1 MKILVIVP
9 VFNEEKNIKKC
20 IDSLLKQTIK
30 IEQIT
35 IVNDN
40 SNDLTESII
49 QKSFE
54 SNDSINYLKKDD
66 SDQIPKPGKK
76 IIKAFKYGLLNS
88 IKDYDLIGK
97 FDGDLIL
104 PSDYFEKLVI
114 EFSNN
119 PNLGLASG
127 VIAINKEK
135 KWIVENMYDK
145 NHVRGGIKLYTKK
158 AFDKIDGL
166 IDSIGWDTLDEMKLL
181 YYNYEIKVKHEIIC
195 KQMRETGKRYSNF
208 KYFNQG
214 RVMYLLGYDII
225 LCLIGSVKFS
235 LKEISINPFFIS
247 FYSYL
252 KSWFR
257 NDKKIVNNKLSKFVR
272 SYRYNNILKK
282 IK

>member
-195 KQMRETGKRYSNF
+195 KQMRETGKRYSNY
-208 KYFNQG
+208 KHLNQG

-247 FYSYL
+247 FYSYM
-252 KSWFR
+252 KSWIR

>member
-88 IKDYDLIGK
+88 IKNYDLIGK

-247 FYSYL
+247 FYSYM
-252 KSWFR
+252 KSWIR

>member
-54 SNDSINYLKKDD
+54 SNDSINYLKKYD

-247 FYSYL
+247 FYSYM
-252 KSWFR
+252 KSWIR

>member
-88 IKDYDLIGK
+88 IKNYDLIGK

-104 PSDYFEKLVI
+104 PSDYFEKLVL

-181 YYNYEIKVKHEIIC
+181 YYNYEIKVKHKIIC

-247 FYSYL
+247 FYSYM
-252 KSWFR
+252 KSWIR

>member
-1 MKILVIVP
+1 MKILLIIP
-9 VFNEEKNIKKC
+9 VFNEEQNIEKC
-20 IDSLLKQTIK
+20 INSILKQTIK
-30 IEQIT
+30 VEQIT

-49 QKSFE
+49 QKSIE
-54 SNDSINYLKKDD
+54 SNDSINYIKKDD

-76 IIKAFKYGLLNS
+76 IIEAFKYGLLNS

-114 EFSNN
+114 EFNNN

-135 KWIVENMYDK
+135 KWKVENMYDK
-145 NHVRGGIKLYTKK
+145 NHVRGGIKLYRKK

-214 RVMYLLGYDII
+214 RVMYLLGYDIF
-225 LCLIGSVKFS
+225 LCLIGSIKFS
-235 LKEISINPFFIS
+235 LKEMSINPFLIS

-252 KSWFR
+252 KSWYR
-257 NDKKIVNNKLSKFVR
+257 NDRKIVNNKLSKFVR

>member
-257 NDKKIVNNKLSKFVR
+257 NDKKIVNNKLSTFVR

>member
-54 SNDSINYLKKDD
+54 SNNSINYLKKDD

>member
-49 QKSFE
+49 QKYFE

-257 NDKKIVNNKLSKFVR
+257 NDKKIVNNKLSTFVR

>member
-9 VFNEEKNIKKC
+9 VFNEEQNIEKC
-20 IDSLLKQTIK
+20 INSLLKQTVK
-30 IEQIT
+30 VEQIT

-54 SNDSINYLKKDD
+54 SNDTINYLKKDD
-66 SDQIPKPGKK
+66 SDQVPKPGKK
-76 IIKAFKYGLLNS
+76 IIKAFRYGLLNS

-158 AFDKIDGL
+158 AFNKIDGL

-208 KYFNQG
+208 NVLPIQSIMDFF
-214 RVMYLLGYDII
+214 VSLSLS
-225 LCLIGSVKFS
+225 LI
-235 LKEISINPFFIS
+235 
-247 FYSYL
+247 
-252 KSWFR
+252 
-257 NDKKIVNNKLSKFVR
+257 
-272 SYRYNNILKK
+272 
-282 IK
+282 

>member
-9 VFNEEKNIKKC
+9 VFNEEKNIEKC
-20 IDSLLKQTIK
+20 INSLLKQTVK
-30 IEQIT
+30 VEQIT

-54 SNDSINYLKKDD
+54 SNDTINYLKKDD
-66 SDQIPKPGKK
+66 SDQVPKPGKK
-76 IIKAFKYGLLNS
+76 IIQAFRYGLLNS
-88 IKDYDLIGK
+88 IKNYDLIGK

-158 AFDKIDGL
+158 AFNKIDGL

-225 LCLIGSVKFS
+225 LCLIGSLKFS
-235 LKEISINPFFIS
+235 IKEMSINPFFIS
-247 FYSYL
+247 FYSYM

-282 IK
+282 FK

>member
-9 VFNEEKNIKKC
+9 VFNEEKNIEKC
-20 IDSLLKQTIK
+20 INSLLKQTVK
-30 IEQIT
+30 VEQIT

-54 SNDSINYLKKDD
+54 SNDTINYLKKDD
-66 SDQIPKPGKK
+66 SDQVPKPGKK
-76 IIKAFKYGLLNS
+76 IIQAFRYGLLNS
-88 IKDYDLIGK
+88 IKNYDLIGK

-104 PSDYFEKLVI
+104 PSDYFEKLAI

-119 PNLGLASG
+119 SNLGLASG

-158 AFDKIDGL
+158 AFNKIDGL

-225 LCLIGSVKFS
+225 LCLIGSLKFS
-235 LKEISINPFFIS
+235 IKEMSINPFFIS
-247 FYSYL
+247 FYSYM

-282 IK
+282 FK